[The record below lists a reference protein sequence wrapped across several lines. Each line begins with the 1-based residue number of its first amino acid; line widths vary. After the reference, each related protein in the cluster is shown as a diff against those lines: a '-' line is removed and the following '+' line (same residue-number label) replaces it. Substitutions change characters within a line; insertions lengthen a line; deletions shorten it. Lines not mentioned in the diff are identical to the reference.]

1 MKMPCCASANVPI
14 EKITDYMLSFSHPL
28 GSLKAR
34 WFNAL
39 GYKLEKPN
47 ELAESL
53 LSLASMD
60 VVATVKTDYGTKYV
74 IVGDIT
80 GPVGRTASV
89 HSIWILSNGGSVPRL
104 VTAYPS
110 K

>member
-1 MKMPCCASANVPI
+1 MPCCASANVPV
-14 EKITDYMLSFSHPL
+14 EKLTEYLLSFSHPL
-28 GSLKAR
+28 GSLKAK

-60 VVATVKTDYGTKYV
+60 LMASEKTDYGTKYV
-74 IVGDIT
+74 IVGNIT
-80 GPVGRTASV
+80 GPGGRTASV
-89 HSIWILSNGGSVPRL
+89 HSIWILPRGSSVPRL